1 MKLTRRGT
9 LSLLSGVFAGSACF
23 SASAADDP
31 VSVPIGISGG
41 RVVMNVTLN
50 EGRNYRFAV
59 DTGGAASLIR
69 ESVAREAGL
78 SASGFARVGA
88 FGSDDP
94 RQVYQ
99 ADSVIFG
106 GMIRQNGARFVAV
119 SGDGLGDG
127 IAGSLA
133 SGLLTTLPGE
143 LDFDA
148 CEWRVWQHGRPV
160 LDGFTAL
167 NAEFSVPPSE
177 AWSPFLLADA
187 RVNGAGYR
195 FLLDTGSPSFVRLNH
210 RTARQLGLW
219 SDDRPFAPLGGG
231 RRVVRISSLE
241 FGGSTFERPL
251 ALLLPGNLEAD
262 VSDGLIGLPTLQRFN
277 LFCDRRRNAILVR
290 RNGTGAPPEHYPLSG
305 LEIGKDGRTVLV
317 VGTGSPAQAAGVRT
331 GDAVLSDGSGGFRGG
346 MNGKEGDR
354 ITLRVGR
361 GGGEREVSFVLR
373 GWL

>member
-1 MKLTRRGT
+1 MNLSRRRT
-9 LSLLSGVFAGSACF
+9 LSLLSGLFAGGTTF

-31 VSVPIGISGG
+31 VSAPIGMAGS
-41 RVVMNVTLN
+41 RVVMDVTIN
-50 EGRNYRFAV
+50 DGRSYRFAI

-78 SASGFARVGA
+78 SASGFASVGV
-88 FGSDDP
+88 FGSNDP
-94 RQVYQ
+94 RRVYE

-106 GMIRQNGARFVAV
+106 GVIRQNGARFVAV
-119 SGDGLGDG
+119 PGDGLGKD

-133 SGLLTTLPGE
+133 SGILTALPSE

-148 CEWRVWQHGRPV
+148 FEWRLWQHSRPV
-160 LDGFTAL
+160 LTGFTAL
-167 NAEFSVPPSE
+167 KAAFSDTPSMD
-177 AWSPFLLADA
+177 WSPLLLADA

-219 SDDRPFAPLGGG
+219 SDDRPFAPLYGG
-231 RRVVRISSLE
+231 RRIVRISSLE

-251 ALLLPGNLEAD
+251 ALLLPDNQVAEI
-262 VSDGLIGLPTLQRFN
+262 SDGLIGLPIMRRFN
-277 LFCDRRRNAILVR
+277 FFCDRRRDEILVR
-290 RNGTGAPPEHYPLSG
+290 RNGTGAAPEHYPLSG
-305 LEIGKDGRTVLV
+305 LEIGKDGRTVLA
-317 VGTGSPAQAAGVRT
+317 VGTGSPAQEAGVRA
-331 GDAVLSDGSGGFRGG
+331 GDAVLADSGWDFREG

-354 ITLRVGR
+354 VSLRVGR
-361 GGGEREVSFVLR
+361 DGGEREVSFVLR